1 MPKARSKRVRIE
13 LTGEQADELVETL
26 QGRIDDLDDVIR
38 QESPDDAADWKHIQS
53 VLSDIL
59 HLLEIA

>member
-1 MPKARSKRVRIE
+1 MPKARRKRVRIE

>member
-1 MPKARSKRVRIE
+1 VRIE